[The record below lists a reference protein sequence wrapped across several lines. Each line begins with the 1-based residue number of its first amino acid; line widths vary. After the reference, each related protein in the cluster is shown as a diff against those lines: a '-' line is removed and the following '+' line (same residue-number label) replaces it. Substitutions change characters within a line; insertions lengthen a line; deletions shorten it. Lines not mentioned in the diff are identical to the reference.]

1 MIISID
7 AKNIC
12 LQNLTSIPDKLLI
25 KKMLIGVLNVIKMY
39 TLRSQS
45 QHVFT
50 VYTSR
55 KIKDSIW
62 IYNFVKNKKN
72 TKEYI

>member
-25 KKMLIGVLNVIKMY
+25 KKMLFGVLNVIKMY
-39 TLRSQS
+39 TLHSQS

-50 VYTSR
+50 VYISR
-55 KIKDSIW
+55 KIKDSI
-62 IYNFVKNKKN
+62 
-72 TKEYI
+72 